1 MVAPLKKNFFF
12 KLSMSLTSQ
21 EQQFLSTQEL
31 FSGCL
36 TTGEVEG
43 ANPGTVVFQLRE
55 KNKKTHVNTRVCG
68 AADCTNDTNQIQ
80 YHILF
85 ITLHRLR
92 VDAPCNATR
101 YRYVALTVL
110 AFRLHFSA

>member
-1 MVAPLKKNFFF
+1 
-12 KLSMSLTSQ
+12 MSLTSQ

-36 TTGEVEG
+36 TTEEVEG
-43 ANPGTVVFQLRE
+43 ANPGTVVFQHRDM
-55 KNKKTHVNTRVCG
+55 NKKHVNTRDYG
-68 AADCTNDTNQIQ
+68 AADCTNDTNQMQ
-80 YHILF
+80 YHILS

-101 YRYVALTVL
+101 YRYVALTVVG
-110 AFRLHFSA
+110 F